1 MNRIAPRLL
10 PALLV
15 LALVSAAQA
24 KAPGKAN
31 ADQPATV
38 SESDAANFWQ
48 PKSPMNEPA
57 LPVSAPDASED
68 VCVSLGYQVKADGS
82 TSDYALLRSWGS
94 KHPRGIP
101 DSAAYSIYS
110 RTAVAAT
117 MQRSF
122 TAVAPAA
129 GASTAGAPTDVQ
141 PKAIFTATTF
151 AFPAQAGGDRSAVR
165 AHCAIA
171 DLPDFIRRAQE
182 DSYRRRGDLNKGR
195 VDRAQVMRG
204 TAL

>member
-1 MNRIAPRLL
+1 MNKIAPRLL

-15 LALVSAAQA
+15 LALASVAQA
-24 KAPGKAN
+24 KVPVR
-31 ADQPATV
+31 DQTDRPATV
-38 SESDAANFWQ
+38 SESEAATYWQ
-48 PKSPMNEPA
+48 PKSPMTEPA

-68 VCVSLGYQVKADGS
+68 VCVSLGYMVKADGT

-101 DSAAYSIYS
+101 DSAAYSVYS

-117 MQRSF
+117 MQHSF
-122 TAVAPAA
+122 TAAPSMAA
-129 GASTAGAPTDVQ
+129 KPVS
-141 PKAIFTATTF
+141 IFTATTF
-151 AFPAQAGGDRSAVR
+151 AFPAAGGDRAAVR
-165 AHCAIA
+165 ARCAIA
-171 DLPDFIRRAQE
+171 NLPDFVRRAQE

-204 TAL
+204 TGI